1 MVIQRGTM
9 SRCQG
14 LSHFVREVFLD
25 FDKTDRLVDCSHEF
39 TRIEFIKR
47 GGCFSIPIPFYLLLE
62 KCGYRSDN
70 RYSHRDIVLNLR
82 IYREVSEVRVGLHRE
97 NYFCK
102 RNVWRGMNSHI
113 RMQ

>member
-39 TRIEFIKR
+39 TNRVSSLLNEVVASRFR
-47 GGCFSIPIPFYLLLE
+47 FLFTCFW
-62 KCGYRSDN
+62 RN
-70 RYSHRDIVLNLR
+70 ADIVAIIDIR
-82 IYREVSEVRVGLHRE
+82 IAISY
-97 NYFCK
+97 
-102 RNVWRGMNSHI
+102 
-113 RMQ
+113 

>member
-47 GGCFSIPIPFYLLLE
+47 GGCFSIPILFT
-62 KCGYRSDN
+62 CFWRNADIVAITDI
-70 RYSHRDIVLNLR
+70 RIVLNLR
-82 IYREVSEVRVGLHRE
+82 IYREVSEVRVG
-97 NYFCK
+97 FA
-102 RNVWRGMNSHI
+102 S
-113 RMQ
+113 